1 MENETQTMA
10 AAAETA
16 SDVTTSFSFAD
27 LGTSEFWMDMATKLQ
42 PTILNL
48 VFALLILWI
57 GMKIARWAA
66 KLVKKHAAKAPNIDD
81 TLANFF
87 ASIVKYII
95 TALVLITVVTQ
106 LGVKTTSLVAMLGAA
121 TLAIGLALQ
130 GTLGNVA
137 AGVMLMMFRPYKIG
151 DYVGVAGEEGVV
163 EDVNIFTTVLATIDN
178 IKVIIAN
185 GEAWG
190 STIKNYTSMGVRR
203 VDVDYGIHYDD
214 DIDKAIKI
222 MKDISS
228 KHPNVLDKPDG
239 PDGPWAKVVR
249 LNDSSVDIQNRV
261 WCKAEHYWDVM
272 FDLNKDIKE
281 AFDQHG
287 ITIPYPHTVELDG

>member
-1 MENETQTMA
+1 MENETQTIQDA
-10 AAAETA
+10 AGTA
-16 SDVTTSFSFAD
+16 KSFDFSQ
-27 LGTSEFWMDMATKLQ
+27 LGTTEFWISQWDKFQ
-42 PTILNL
+42 PTALNIL
-48 VFALLILWI
+48 FALLILWV
-57 GMKIARWAA
+57 GMKIAKWASN
-66 KLVKKHAAKAPNIDD
+66 LVRKKAAKAPNIDE

-95 TALVLITVVTQ
+95 VALVLITVITQ

-137 AGVMLMMFRPYKIG
+137 AGVMLMLFRPYKLG
-151 DYVGVAGEEGVV
+151 DYVEVAGHEGVV
-163 EDVNIFTTVLATIDN
+163 HDINIFTTVLTTIDN

-190 STIKNYTSMGVRR
+190 STIQNFTSMGVRR

-214 DIDKAIKI
+214 DIDKAIGI
-222 MKDISS
+222 MKKVSAA
-228 KHPNVLDKPDG
+228 HPKVLDKPDA
-239 PDGPWAKVVR
+239 PWAKVVK

-261 WCKAEHYWDVM
+261 WCNADDYWDVR
-272 FDLNKDIKE
+272 FDLNKSIKE
-281 AFDQHG
+281 AFDKGG
-287 ITIPYPHTVELDG
+287 ITIPYPHQVELDG